1 MLILLW
7 SCLPIIS
14 GITYIDNALVE
25 PNLAYTNMSIA
36 YTHNERGSSVSNLT
50 FQSKVTILKI
60 LLYVKVRIAEDQSDS
75 MYKRE
80 FFRTVIDLEK
90 LFKGSQVNFL
100 VKAYIDNIK
109 KFMDFKVKFPM
120 KPVSLVVN
128 FRLFKIGVKML
139 TYLMGNGCFK

>member
-1 MLILLW
+1 MTTSFILFW
-7 SCLPIIS
+7 YFLPIIS
-14 GITYIDNALVE
+14 GITFIDNVIVE

-60 LLYVKVRIAEDQSDS
+60 LIYVKVRIAEDQSGS
-75 MYKRE
+75 QYKRE
-80 FFRTVIDLEK
+80 LLKTVIDLEK

-100 VKAYIDNIK
+100 VKAYINNIE

-120 KPVSLVVN
+120 KPVSFVTKTNLPMDN
-128 FRLFKIGVKML
+128 LEL
-139 TYLMGNGCFK
+139 